1 MHILAAEV
9 CTFYLPNR
17 RHYYI
22 AEIARVFDA
31 SENTGVVTAFR

>member
-1 MHILAAEV
+1 MVL
-9 CTFYLPNR
+9 LSS

>member
-1 MHILAAEV
+1 VVNISTSTV
-9 CTFYLPNR
+9 VNFSIVIYN
-17 RHYYI
+17 YYI